1 LYLFF
6 YGRYIQLAA
15 GSPALAILG
24 TGSDET
30 YMIRI
35 ANLLGE
41 NVQEINEWMSR
52 TKINFYKYFLPNGG
66 EGLGTT
72 EEALFCS
79 YDLLSKDW
87 IRKRTISSLVPI
99 FTGLVSKEEID
110 ILVKWVTHSH
120 WCGWEGRC
128 HSPVLPSA
136 DLEEPYF
143 RPLTYWRG
151 PVWVNANWMI
161 WLGLLKYGYKHSSQ

>member
-41 NVQEINEWMSR
+41 DVQEINEWMSR

-99 FTGLVSKEEID
+99 FTGWYQKR
-110 ILVKWVTHSH
+110 K
-120 WCGWEGRC
+120 
-128 HSPVLPSA
+128 
-136 DLEEPYF
+136 
-143 RPLTYWRG
+143 
-151 PVWVNANWMI
+151 
-161 WLGLLKYGYKHSSQ
+161 